1 MKGKA
6 SLANNLAT
14 GPEKKKSQPDNLLGQ
29 MD

>member
-14 GPEKKKSQPDNLLGQ
+14 GPTREKKRRREKKEPTR
-29 MD
+29 